1 MLKSFMSFFSDE
13 PDIDFAALARE
24 GAVIL
29 DVRSKHEFAFGHIAG
44 AINIP
49 VSDLSEM
56 LSTLPDKRKT
66 IITCC
71 ASGVR
76 STSATAI
83 LKSSGYVN
91 VFNGGRWRTLNEKL
105 KLNS

>member
-1 MLKSFMSFFSDE
+1 MLESILNFLRGGPE
-13 PDIDFAALARE
+13 TDFAALARG

-29 DVRSKHEFAFGHIAG
+29 DVRSKAEFASGHIRG

-49 VSDLSEM
+49 VSELPQKLSR
-56 LSTLPDKRKT
+56 LPDKRKPVV
-66 IITCC
+66 TCC

-76 STSATAI
+76 SSSAVAI

-91 VFNGGRWRTLNEKL
+91 VFNGGGWRSLQEKI
-105 KLNS
+105 